1 MKRTHREHAIQ
12 QSTKSALAL
21 CSCYKMVSP
30 VADLSCEGSGGGRP
44 LGAFEEQGGPVL
56 ARQGLTEEESAVRVL
71 KGSG

>member
-1 MKRTHREHAIQ
+1 
-12 QSTKSALAL
+12 
-21 CSCYKMVSP
+21 MVSP